1 MPPLQGVS
9 TEGEQEEEEED
20 SESEDLLA
28 GSGPP
33 SPNFASWSERRA
45 RLTLYINP
53 GSLDRCGE
61 SD

>member
-1 MPPLQGVS
+1 MQGVS

-33 SPNFASWSERRA
+33 SPNFASWSVRRA
-45 RLTLYINP
+45 LLTLPVQIA
-53 GSLDRCGE
+53 
-61 SD
+61 